1 MRYDIQTEI
10 LYLIQSPNLT
20 KRPKDSYMTLCV
32 TIRTTKCLM
41 SCQKAYENL
50 LSHQNLKLALPYC

>member
-50 LSHQNLKLALPYC
+50 LSH

>member
-10 LYLIQSPNLT
+10 LYLIQSSILT
-20 KRPKDSYMTLCV
+20 KRPKDSFMTLCV
-32 TIRTTKCLM
+32 TIRTKKCLM

-50 LSHQNLKLALPYC
+50 LSH